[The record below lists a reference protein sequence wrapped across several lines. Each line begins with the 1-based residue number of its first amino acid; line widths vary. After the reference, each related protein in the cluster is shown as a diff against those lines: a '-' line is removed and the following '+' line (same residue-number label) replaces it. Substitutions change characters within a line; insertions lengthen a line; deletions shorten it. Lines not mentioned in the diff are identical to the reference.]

1 LVTLSD
7 VAKKA
12 NVSKMTV
19 SRVINHPEQVTD
31 ELKALVFKAMKE
43 LNYRPNVAAKAL
55 ARNRTQII
63 KLFILEEMSTV
74 EPYYMSLLTGI
85 ARGLEKRQYSLQLV
99 TQHNFDIGGC
109 DGYIITGMRDQDY
122 EWIGRLEK
130 PVVLFGENRYG
141 YDFVDTDNQRGI
153 EMATEYM
160 LQCDYQQIV
169 FIGIDLNEP
178 FEYSREAGYLK
189 VIQQIQK
196 KPQIIRVNNHS
207 HSAEEVIGE
216 SWGKY
221 PVNTGFVCA
230 SDRIALGVER
240 AIIKQGGHIPDD
252 YGIIGHDGVFLDQV
266 ADPRLTT
273 IRQEVIKMGEECAKM
288 VLRKIEQDGSP
299 QGERLFVPTLIPRET
314 TR

>member
-1 LVTLSD
+1 MSD

-31 ELKALVFKAMKE
+31 ELKLLVFKAMKE

-99 TQHNFDIGGC
+99 TQHSFDIGGC

-130 PVVLFGENRYG
+130 PVVLFGENHYG
-141 YDFVDTDNQRGI
+141 YDFIDTDNQKGI
-153 EMATEYM
+153 EMATKYM
-160 LQCDYQQIV
+160 LDRNYQQIIFV
-169 FIGIDLNEP
+169 GIDLNEP
-178 FEYSREAGYLK
+178 FEYSREAGYLQ
-189 VIQQIQK
+189 VMQQVQK
-196 KPQIIRVNNHS
+196 RPQIIRVSNHS
-207 HSAEEVIGE
+207 HSAEKKIGKNW
-216 SWGKY
+216 SKFSS
-221 PVNTGFVCA
+221 NTGFVCA
-230 SDRIALGVER
+230 SDRMALGVER
-240 AIIKQGGHIPDD
+240 AVMKQQGRVPEE

-273 IRQEVIKMGEECAKM
+273 IRQDVTKMGEACAKM
-288 VLRKIEQDGSP
+288 VLQKIEQAGAP
-299 QGERLFVPTLIPRET
+299 QGERLFVPTLVARET